1 VPEPLVVSWGESP
14 YEKRDGHELYWHLW
28 RAAAETLERA
38 GLAHTDV
45 DGLGVAS
52 FMLPPGNV
60 ATFAEHLGMRLSWA
74 EQGAYGGASVVV
86 MLGRAADAIR
96 LGRARAILLLSGD
109 AFTVATH
116 DAMLDGFTPAMG
128 SYLAPHGFGGAN
140 GIFALVQRLHQH
152 RYGSRREQLGRLAVR
167 QRQHALLNP
176 NALFKVPL
184 TLQDYLDAR
193 LICEPLGL
201 YDCVMP
207 CSGAHGVLVVSD
219 DVAQAL
225 DRPLLRV
232 LAVGEAHNA
241 HPQASSALPGGFEV
255 YAGRLFEEAGLT
267 RGDVDLC
274 ELYDDY
280 PIMVAIQLERYGF
293 CAEGQGAAFIEAT
306 DTSIAGELPV
316 NTGGGQ
322 LSCGQS
328 GAGGGGIGLSHAIQQ
343 LQYEAGGW
351 QVDDAGVALV
361 SGYGLVSYGRG
372 LCTAGTLLARAA

>member
-1 VPEPLVVSWGESP
+1 VPEPLIVSWGESP

-38 GLAHTDV
+38 GLASTDV

-60 ATFAEHLGMRLSWA
+60 VTFAEHLGMRLSWA

-86 MLGRAADAIR
+86 MLGRAVDAIR
-96 LGRARAILLLSGD
+96 LGRAQAILLLSGD
-109 AFTVATH
+109 AFTVASH
-116 DAMLDGFTPAMG
+116 DAMLDDFTPAMG
-128 SYLAPHGFGGAN
+128 AYLAPHGFGGAN
-140 GIFALVQRLHQH
+140 GIFALVQRRHQH
-152 RYGSRREQLGRLAVR
+152 LYGSRREELGQLAVR
-167 QRQHALLNP
+167 QRQHALRNP

-184 TLQDYLDAR
+184 TLDDYLGAR
-193 LICEPLGL
+193 AICEPLGL

-207 CSGAHGVLVVSD
+207 CSGAHGVLVVSE
-219 DVAQAL
+219 DVARGL
-225 DRPLLRV
+225 ERSPLRV
-232 LAVGEAHNA
+232 PAVGEMHNA
-241 HPQASSALPGGFEV
+241 HPQASSSLPGGFEV
-255 YAGRLFEEAGLT
+255 YADRLFEEAGLT
-267 RGDVDLC
+267 RGEVDLC

-293 CAEGQGAAFIEAT
+293 CEEGQGAAFIAAT
-306 DTSIAGELPV
+306 DTSIGGELPV

-343 LQYEAGGW
+343 LQHEAGDW
-351 QVDDAGVALV
+351 QVDDPRVALV
-361 SGYGLVSYGRG
+361 SGFGLVSYGKG
-372 LCTAGTLLARAA
+372 LCTAGALLARAA